1 MIVLRILG
9 YLLLLAGITAL
20 GVEILHSLEAGEWT
34 ILTGGE
40 IWARIDRESLRATQV
55 GIERHLGI
63 PFLWDPILLNIILA
77 PAWLVLGLPGLI
89 LILLARRRR
98 SRRMFS

>member
-9 YLLLLAGITAL
+9 YVLLLAGITAL
-20 GVEILHSLEAGEWT
+20 GAEVLNSIEAGAWT

-40 IWARIDRESLRATQV
+40 IWARIDLPSLNALQA
-55 GIERHLGI
+55 GLERHI
-63 PFLWDPILLNIILA
+63 DPFLWDPILLNILLA

-89 LILLARRRR
+89 LILVARRRR

>member
-20 GVEILHSLEAGEWT
+20 GVEILNSLEAGEWA
-34 ILTGGE
+34 ILSAGE

-55 GIERHLGI
+55 GLERYIH
-63 PFLWDPILLNIILA
+63 PYLWDPIMLNIVLA